1 MFSCERGPQKRESI
15 LREGLSPRT
24 KTCPS
29 VSVVRLGLTS
39 TGRGAALAGLCW
51 DVLKEFSA
59 WFREGEKANFWGMGR
74 NGVEDFEFV
83 VDFLLLSI
91 NGNATVWKDLYL
103 VSRTCCNSLDE
114 EVTGGECAVG
124 HFCDVELKGR
134 RRSEKNNVTLT
145 APRGV

>member
-1 MFSCERGPQKRESI
+1 MSVGKRGE
-15 LREGLSPRT
+15 
-24 KTCPS
+24 
-29 VSVVRLGLTS
+29 
-39 TGRGAALAGLCW
+39 
-51 DVLKEFSA
+51 A
-59 WFREGEKANFWGMGR
+59 WFDVDGEGRCIGWALLGRPERIFGMVSGGEKANFLGMGR